1 MDKNNKYNYIF
12 ITTEDDEIRNQF
24 ILEIGKK
31 LKYLISEKKIQ
42 YNYTNSDYLAHNKN
56 VKGNINYMKI
66 YLLNHST
73 NIWHIIFFYLL
84 YWFKF
89 RKANVL
95 IISKCLDVICSRT
108 AGSVGAFIL
117 SNGFRNTKV
126 YYLGRYK

>member
-66 YLLNHST
+66 YLLN
-73 NIWHIIFFYLL
+73 
-84 YWFKF
+84 
-89 RKANVL
+89 VL